1 MKNWWPLAITLAI
14 QAMVAMALLSLPV
27 MAIEVAHT
35 LNVTPALVGIYVAIV
50 YVGAMVASLAAGTAV
65 KRWGA
70 IRVSQLGLLLCA
82 AGLAMCM
89 LPHVPAMV
97 LGAFLI
103 GLGYGPITPASSHLL
118 AKTTR
123 QQHMSLVFSVKQTG
137 VPLGGVLAG
146 AIVPSLA
153 VQIGWQPALLCVA
166 AACLGCIALA
176 QPLCKSLDDD
186 QDPHQPLGFGDLAH
200 PIRIVLQHP
209 ALRRLAACSFI
220 FSMVQLSLT
229 TYLATYLNLTLGYG
243 LVAAGV
249 ALSFAQVGGMFGRVF
264 WGAIADRW
272 TGALPMLAGLAT
284 LMALAALATAA
295 LSPGLPSW
303 LILLVLVIFGMT
315 AIGWNGV
322 YLAEIARQAPPGLAG
337 VATGGALAITFLG
350 VVLGPPVFGAIA
362 ELTGS
367 YRAAYAALAVPTL
380 LCSLCLV
387 KSRSAAPTARTS

>member
-1 MKNWWPLAITLAI
+1 MRNWLPLAITLAV
-14 QAMVAMALLSLPV
+14 QSMVAMALLTLPV
-27 MAIEVAHT
+27 MAIAVARS
-35 LNVTPALVGIYVAIV
+35 LNVTPALVGLYVAIV
-50 YVGAMVASLAAGTAV
+50 YIGAMAASLAAGTAV

-82 AGLAMCM
+82 AGLAVCM
-89 LPHVPAMV
+89 LPHLPAMAA
-97 LGAFLI
+97 GAFLI

-118 AKTTR
+118 AKTTS

-146 AIVPSLA
+146 AVVPSLA
-153 VQIGWQPALLCVA
+153 VQTGWQAALLCVA
-166 AACLGCIALA
+166 AACVACIALA

-186 QDPHQPLGFGDLAH
+186 RDPRQPLGFGNLAH
-200 PIRIVLQHP
+200 PVRIVWQHP
-209 ALRRLAACSFI
+209 ALRRLAACSFM

-229 TYLATYLNLTLGYG
+229 TYLVTYLNLTLGLG
-243 LVAAGV
+243 LVAAGA
-249 ALSFAQVGGMFGRVF
+249 ALSFAQVGGMFGRVL

-272 TGALPMLAGLAT
+272 TGALPMLAGLAV
-284 LMALAALATAA
+284 LMAAAALATAA
-295 LSPGLPSW
+295 LGPALPSW
-303 LILLVLVIFGMT
+303 LMLSVLVVFGMT

-322 YLAEIARQAPPGLAG
+322 YLAEIARQAPAGLAG

-380 LCSLCLV
+380 LCALGLV
-387 KSRSAAPTARTS
+387 QRRPAAQAAQTP